1 MARLSDDKLVDRVL
15 GGDVAAFAELVRR
28 YEQPLAAMIRRRV
41 SDRHHCEDVLQATL
55 LQAWRDLRRLRDR
68 SKVKSWLIGIACNR
82 CRDFHK
88 STQRRDE
95 PTHDRALQAYLN
107 RSGRA
112 VRGGD
117 EAEQVCEAML
127 KIVPRQRKLIELF
140 YLEGLTIAEIGRRL
154 RKPEGTVKS
163 GLFHARRAMRR
174 ALGVPRSERDTP
186 S

>member
-1 MARLSDDKLVDRVL
+1 VARLSDDKLVDQVL

-28 YEQPLAAMIRRRV
+28 YEQPMAAMIRRRV

-55 LQAWRDLRRLRDR
+55 LQAWRDLRQLRDR
-68 SKVKSWLIGIACNR
+68 SQVKRWLIGIARNR

-107 RSGRA
+107 RTGRA
-112 VRGGD
+112 ARGGD
-117 EAEQVCEAML
+117 DAEQVAGAMV
-127 KIVPRQRKLIELF
+127 KIGRRQRELIELF

-174 ALGVPRSERDTP
+174 ALGGPGPGRDTTP
-186 S
+186 